1 MYMNV
6 TYRFI
11 FALLFCCVL
20 SLAID
25 AQTPTATP
33 TCTPGYT
40 VSTSTGNTLVPGTTF
55 VPGSRCDD
63 CMSSVALPFP
73 FTFYGT
79 TFNSVNASS
88 NGNLQFTSSN
98 SALTNSCLP
107 ASGMNNLI
115 SPQWE
120 DLNLSG
126 GTDGIFMST
135 SGSAPNRIFN
145 IEWKGPYFAVGG
157 RVDLEVRLYE
167 TTGQIDFIYGTVDQT
182 GNSATVGL

>member
-1 MYMNV
+1 MLTNTYKNMNV

-11 FALLFCCVL
+11 FILLTCCVL
-20 SLAID
+20 SLAIG
-25 AQTPTATP
+25 AQTPTFTPTATA

-40 VSTSTGNTLVPGTTF
+40 SSTSTGNALVPGTTF

-63 CMSSVALPFP
+63 CMTSVALPFP

-79 TFNSVNASS
+79 TFNSLNASS

-115 SPQWE
+115 SPHW
-120 DLNLSG
+120 
-126 GTDGIFMST
+126 
-135 SGSAPNRIFN
+135 
-145 IEWKGPYFAVGG
+145 
-157 RVDLEVRLYE
+157 
-167 TTGQIDFIYGTVDQT
+167 
-182 GNSATVGL
+182 